1 MLHLEGDRDFPLAPE
16 ALWAKLSDARFL
28 VRCIPDSEPSGE
40 AEAGR
45 AVCKVRPGFAFVRG
59 TLEVTLQVTEAKS
72 PETVRLQ
79 LHSKGVG
86 SSSDV
91 AVALALAAHDGG
103 TRVHWGADI
112 LHLGGL
118 LKAVPSGLVRAAAQK
133 VLADVLAGVERQLAA
148 GA

>member
-1 MLHLEGDRDFPLAPE
+1 FPLPPE

-28 VRCIPDSEPSGE
+28 VRCLPDSAPAGE
-40 AEAGR
+40 GEAGR

-59 TLEVTLQVTEAKS
+59 TLDVTVQVAEAKA
-72 PETVRLQ
+72 PEAVRLQ

-91 AVALALAAHDGG
+91 TVTLALAAHEGG
-103 TRVHWGADI
+103 TRVHWDAAI
-112 LHLGGL
+112 EKLGGL
-118 LKAVPSGLVRAAAQK
+118 LKAVPAGLVQAAAQK